1 MLYCTLL
8 LIQLL
13 CKIIY
18 DHRIYVLFLVI
29 FILNPYLAN
38 RVNSVITCF
47 STHDMDVLYLL
58 HSVPVLS
65 PGRSYV
71 DVIRDMVEYHVFFC
85 VIWVS
90 HWIGCIPFVSND
102 LFFIVRLGLISL
114 IQYGPHQLGWPT
126 LSSVSLE
133 GYLKLDCVLAKQLV
147 NLNKNNK

>member
-47 STHDMDVLYLL
+47 STYDMDVLYLL

-71 DVIRDMVEYHVFFC
+71 DVIRDMVEYHVF
-85 VIWVS
+85 
-90 HWIGCIPFVSND
+90 
-102 LFFIVRLGLISL
+102 
-114 IQYGPHQLGWPT
+114 
-126 LSSVSLE
+126 SVSSESVIGL
-133 GYLKLDCVLAKQLV
+133 GAFPLSAMICSSLSG
-147 NLNKNNK
+147 